1 MPTDLRKV
9 ILKGRKQLAKDIV
22 HSLTEE
28 GPWWTGTFGENWV
41 VSKTPV
47 KPTRK
52 RSPQTAFYDVPDPT
66 GSVCI
71 ANRTQAFGA
80 LIDLGV

>member
-1 MPTDLRKV
+1 MPTDLRKL

-22 HSLTEE
+22 HSLTEN
-28 GPWWTGTFGENWV
+28 GPWWTGTFGKNWV

-52 RSPQTAFYDVPDPT
+52 RSPQTAFNDVPNPT
-66 GSVCI
+66 GREFKNARVPT
-71 ANRTQAFGA
+71 AKWVKTYM
-80 LIDLGV
+80 